1 MAIKDILV
9 LLDPSSEAAGSYAL
23 SVTSACEAHLTGAVL
38 VVDPT
43 TIIPFAEMPSG
54 FLAAAL
60 DEQRTAA
67 RQILEGFASRA
78 QEAGIA
84 VDTEIQEAAVN
95 AIGQT
100 LGAFARYFDLTII
113 EQPNPDV
120 LTERESAIE
129 AALFASGRP
138 VLVVPYIHKAPLQL
152 EHVLVA
158 WDGSATAARAL
169 GDALPLLARAKD
181 IQVVSVVDGNEGTSG
196 PRIVRH
202 LEQHAITAK
211 YHSVPGGDDPT
222 DALLSYAA
230 DCCADLLVM
239 GGYGHSRF
247 RELLL
252 GGTTRGILASMTLPV
267 FMSH

>member
-38 VVDPT
+38 VMDPT

-60 DEQRTAA
+60 DEERTAA
-67 RQILEGFASRA
+67 RQILDRFASRA

-95 AIGQT
+95 ASGQT
-100 LGAFARYFDLTII
+100 LGAFARHFDLTSI

-120 LTERESAIE
+120 ITERESAIE

-138 VLVVPYIHKAPLQL
+138 VLVVPYIHKAPLRL
-152 EHVLVA
+152 DEVLIA
-158 WDGSATAARAL
+158 WDGSAAAARAL
-169 GDALPLLARAKD
+169 GDALPFLAKAKNV
-181 IQVVSVVDGNEGTSG
+181 QVVSVVDGAEGVLTSG

-202 LEQHAITAK
+202 LTRHGVAAK
-211 YHSVPGGDDPT
+211 
-222 DALLSYAA
+222 
-230 DCCADLLVM
+230 
-239 GGYGHSRF
+239 F
-247 RELLL
+247 
-252 GGTTRGILASMTLPV
+252 
-267 FMSH
+267 

>member
-1 MAIKDILV
+1 MVRLVALTPDAMRVQMA
-9 LLDPSSEAAGSYAL
+9 
-23 SVTSACEAHLTGAVL
+23 
-38 VVDPT
+38 
-43 TIIPFAEMPSG
+43 
-54 FLAAAL
+54 
-60 DEQRTAA
+60 DEQR
-67 RQILEGFASRA
+67 RERGSRP
-78 QEAGIA
+78 AG
-84 VDTEIQEAAVN
+84 
-95 AIGQT
+95 
-100 LGAFARYFDLTII
+100 
-113 EQPNPDV
+113 
-120 LTERESAIE
+120 S
-129 AALFASGRP
+129 
-138 VLVVPYIHKAPLQL
+138 
-152 EHVLVA
+152 
-158 WDGSATAARAL
+158 
-169 GDALPLLARAKD
+169 
-181 IQVVSVVDGNEGTSG
+181 SG

>member
-9 LLDPSSEAAGSYAL
+9 LLDASSEVAGSYVL
-23 SVTSACEAHLTGAVL
+23 SVTAACEAHLTGAVL

-43 TIIPFAEMPSG
+43 TIVPFAEMPSG

-67 RQILEGFASRA
+67 RQILEGFASTA

-84 VDTEIQEAAVN
+84 VDTEIKEVAVN
-95 AIGQT
+95 ASGQT

-138 VLVVPYIHKAPLQL
+138 VLVAPYIHKAPLQL
-152 EHVLVA
+152 EQVLVA

-169 GDALPLLARAKD
+169 GDALPLLARAKNL
-181 IQVVSVVDGNEGTSG
+181 QVVSVVDGNEGISG

-211 YHSVPGGDDPT
+211 FHSVPGGDDPT
-222 DALLSYAA
+222 DALLSYAVVHGPVQSRSPDQRA
-230 DCCADLLVM
+230 SIRICRATM
-239 GGYGHSRF
+239 GV
-247 RELLL
+247 
-252 GGTTRGILASMTLPV
+252 P
-267 FMSH
+267 

>member
-1 MAIKDILV
+1 MIKDVLV
-9 LLDPSSEAAGSYAL
+9 LLDAASEAAGSYAL
-23 SVTSACEAHLTGAVL
+23 SFTSACEAHLTGAVL

-43 TIIPFAEMPSG
+43 TITAFAEAPSG

-60 DEQRTAA
+60 DEERAA
-67 RQILEGFASRA
+67 ASEILERFASRA

-84 VDTEIQEAAVN
+84 VDTEIPEATISAS
-95 AIGQT
+95 GQT
-100 LGAFARYFDLTII
+100 LGAFARHFDLTII

-120 LTERESAIE
+120 RTDRESAIE

-138 VLVVPYIHKAPLQL
+138 VLVVPYVHKAPLQL
-152 EHVLVA
+152 EQVLVA

-169 GDALPLLARAKD
+169 GDALPLLARAKS
-181 IQVVSVVDGNEGTSG
+181 IQVVSVVDGTEGPSS

-202 LEQHAITAK
+202 LERHAMTATF
-211 YHSVPGGDDPT
+211 HSLPGADDPT

-252 GGTTRGILASMTLPV
+252 GGTTRGILASTTLPV
-267 FMSH
+267 FMAH

>member
-1 MAIKDILV
+1 M
-9 LLDPSSEAAGSYAL
+9 PF

-43 TIIPFAEMPSG
+43 TIVPFAEMPSD

-60 DEQRTAA
+60 DEQRTDA
-67 RQILEGFASRA
+67 RQILERFASTA

-84 VDTEIQEAAVN
+84 VDTEVPEAAVN
-95 AIGQT
+95 AGGQT

-120 LTERESAIE
+120 PTERESAIE

-138 VLVVPYIHKAPLQL
+138 VLVVPYVHKAPLQL
-152 EHVLVA
+152 EQVLIA

-169 GDALPLLARAKD
+169 GDALPLLARAKN
-181 IQVVSVVDGNEGTSG
+181 IQVVSAVDGKEGPFG

-211 YHSVPGGDDPT
+211 FHSLPGADDPT

-252 GGTTRGILASMTLPV
+252 GGTTRGILGSMILPV
-267 FMSH
+267 FISH

>member
-54 FLAAAL
+54 FLAATL

-67 RQILEGFASRA
+67 RQILEEFASRA

-95 AIGQT
+95 ASGQT

-113 EQPNPDV
+113 EQPNPDA

-152 EHVLVA
+152 EQVLVA

-169 GDALPLLARAKD
+169 GDALPLLARAKA
-181 IQVVSVVDGNEGTSG
+181 IQVVSMGTAMRTHRVHGSC
-196 PRIVRH
+196 
-202 LEQHAITAK
+202 AIWSSTPSRPSSTA
-211 YHSVPGGDDPT
+211 
-222 DALLSYAA
+222 
-230 DCCADLLVM
+230 
-239 GGYGHSRF
+239 F
-247 RELLL
+247 R
-252 GGTTRGILASMTLPV
+252 
-267 FMSH
+267 

>member
-1 MAIKDILV
+1 MANRARAR
-9 LLDPSSEAAGSYAL
+9 STWAAGAL
-23 SVTSACEAHLTGAVL
+23 SERLRRVSSWRSSAVSGRRGSFRWRDMGHLGARGSPHHYTSSHGRR
-38 VVDPT
+38 PT
-43 TIIPFAEMPSG
+43 S
-54 FLAAAL
+54 
-60 DEQRTAA
+60 
-67 RQILEGFASRA
+67 
-78 QEAGIA
+78 
-84 VDTEIQEAAVN
+84 
-95 AIGQT
+95 GQT

-152 EHVLVA
+152 EQVLVA

-169 GDALPLLARAKD
+169 GDALPLLARAKNL
-181 IQVVSVVDGNEGTSG
+181 QVVSVVDGNEGISG

-211 YHSVPGGDDPT
+211 FHSLPGADDPT

-247 RELLL
+247 REFLL

>member
-1 MAIKDILV
+1 MAIKDVLV
-9 LLDPSSEAAGSYAL
+9 LLDASSEAAGSYAL
-23 SVTSACEAHLTGAVL
+23 SVTAACEAHLTGAVL

-43 TIIPFAEMPSG
+43 TIVSFAEMPSG

-67 RQILEGFASRA
+67 RQILERFASVA
-78 QEAGIA
+78 EEAGIA

-95 AIGQT
+95 ASGQT

-113 EQPNPDV
+113 EQPNPDA

-138 VLVVPYIHKAPLQL
+138 VLVIPYVHNAPLQL
-152 EHVLVA
+152 EQVLVA

-169 GDALPLLARAKD
+169 GDALPLLAKAKNL
-181 IQVVSVVDGNEGTSG
+181 QVVSVVDGNEGPSG

-202 LEQHAITAK
+202 LEHTSSRPRSTA
-211 YHSVPGGDDPT
+211 
-222 DALLSYAA
+222 
-230 DCCADLLVM
+230 
-239 GGYGHSRF
+239 F
-247 RELLL
+247 RA
-252 GGTTRGILASMTLPV
+252 R
-267 FMSH
+267 